1 MLVQYQIFKDSDN
14 QWYWR
19 LVDKN
24 GKTIATS
31 EGYKRRSSAI
41 KACQRMPELARTT
54 AISEVVQ

>member
-1 MLVQYQIFKDSDN
+1 MLAQYQIFKGSDN

-19 LVDKN
+19 LVAKN
-24 GKTIATS
+24 GETVCSS

-41 KACQRMPELARTT
+41 KACQRMPELAQTT